1 MCVDARPNP
10 QRKAI
15 EVAGDCARRGET
27 EAAKTIGNLVDLA
40 KAYQKINMAY
50 RTNGRPPEKA
60 LDVSAR
66 LSFMIE

>member
-15 EVAGDCARRGET
+15 EVAADCAKRGET
-27 EAAKTIGNLVDLA
+27 EAAKTIRNLIDLA
-40 KAYQKINMAY
+40 RAYQKLNVAY
-50 RTNGRPPEKA
+50 RNNGRRSEKA